1 MNPFVSSLNKA
12 FLSTMLAVGLVSVAQ
27 AEQTPNQFVEQ
38 VVNDTLT
45 AIKSNNAA
53 RSGDIAAI
61 NQIVNQH
68 VMPYANLEKTTRLA
82 TGAPWRKATPEQKQQ
97 LVEAFKGTLIRTYS
111 GAFKNVNDSTK
122 VTLLPF
128 RGDSSAKDVVVRST
142 ISAANGPV
150 SVDYRLEKSGDSW
163 KVYDFNVENIW
174 LIENYKNQFR
184 GEINKGGIDGLI
196 RSLQK

>member
-12 FLSTMLAVGLVSVAQ
+12 FLSSMLAVGLVSVAH

-122 VTLLPF
+122 VTLQPF

-142 ISAANGPV
+142 ISAASGPV